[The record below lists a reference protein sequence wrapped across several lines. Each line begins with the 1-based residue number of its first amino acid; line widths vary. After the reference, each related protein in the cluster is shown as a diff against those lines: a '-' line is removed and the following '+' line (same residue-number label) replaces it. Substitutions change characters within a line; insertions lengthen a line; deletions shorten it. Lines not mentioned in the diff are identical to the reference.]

1 MFNSMM
7 QVATLFGSQFSNYM
21 FISFAPPKET
31 NQRKGGPNRA
41 AGELGEAKCQL
52 QPKRALATQA
62 FMRYRFGCSSHHF
75 VICPR
80 ALIYKT
86 H

>member
-1 MFNSMM
+1 MYFMFNSMM

-31 NQRKGGPNRA
+31 NQRKGGP
-41 AGELGEAKCQL
+41 KCEL

-62 FMRYRFGCSSHHF
+62 FTRYRFGCSSHHF
-75 VICPR
+75 GVCPR

>member
-31 NQRKGGPNRA
+31 NQRKGGP
-41 AGELGEAKCQL
+41 KCKL

-62 FMRYRFGCSSHHF
+62 LLALPFWLQFAPFRGLPSRFN
-75 VICPR
+75 I
-80 ALIYKT
+80 
-86 H
+86 